1 MKTSASDL
9 VMNQASYR
17 IPRLRLQ
24 PRGISYLSP
33 PAPIKIQNSV
43 YTRHMNNYTIEEL
56 REKYLRLQKEYRELI
71 IEKNEDDITIDRLNR
86 ILQVMNENFENL
98 LKLHLVDKPKK

>member
-1 MKTSASDL
+1 
-9 VMNQASYR
+9 
-17 IPRLRLQ
+17 
-24 PRGISYLSP
+24 
-33 PAPIKIQNSV
+33 
-43 YTRHMNNYTIEEL
+43 MNNYTIEEL

-86 ILQVMNENFENL
+86 ILQAMNENFENL

>member
-1 MKTSASDL
+1 
-9 VMNQASYR
+9 
-17 IPRLRLQ
+17 
-24 PRGISYLSP
+24 
-33 PAPIKIQNSV
+33 
-43 YTRHMNNYTIEEL
+43 MNNYTIEEL

-98 LKLHLVDKPKK
+98 LKLHHVDNLNK